1 MSAHSLVLPSV
12 PDFHFEETL
21 RAGGATRIAGLDE
34 VGRGPLAGPVMAA
47 AVRLDPNNIP
57 AGLND
62 SKRLSL
68 RRREAMAELLWAQ
81 ADCAVGEASVAE
93 IEELNILRAAH
104 LAMTRAVARLSVAP
118 DFLLI
123 DGTMA
128 PRGLNLP
135 HRTLVKG
142 DARSLSIAAAS
153 IIAKVAR
160 DRIMADLAREFP
172 GYGWE
177 TNAGYPTPA
186 HKQALLD
193 LGVTPHHR
201 PSFGPVHNILCGK
214 KDSKPLIQKKKLT
227 ANRR

>member
-1 MSAHSLVLPSV
+1 
-12 PDFHFEETL
+12 
-21 RAGGATRIAGLDE
+21 
-34 VGRGPLAGPVMAA
+34 MAA
-47 AVRLDPNNIP
+47 AVRLDPDNIP
-57 AGLND
+57 PGLND
-62 SKRLSL
+62 SKKLSP
-68 RRREAMAELLWAQ
+68 RRREALADLLWAQ
-81 ADCAVGEASVAE
+81 ADCAVGEATVDEIAE
-93 IEELNILRAAH
+93 VNILRAAH
-104 LAMTRAVARLSVAP
+104 LAMQRAVARLALPP

-128 PRGLNLP
+128 PKGLNLP

-160 DRIMADLAREFP
+160 DRIMADLAAEFP

-186 HKQALLD
+186 HKRALQD

-201 PSFGPVHNILCGK
+201 RSFGPIHKMLCGENT
-214 KDSKPLIQKKKLT
+214 PT
-227 ANRR
+227 H